1 MGYVVMAMCGNTV
14 RGRVAD
20 VHNTKTHKHETPPE
34 TLPLRLPF
42 EDGTAQ
48 HGCGPGLSVGH
59 PVTVPRRRLRAVHGR
74 DIRLSR
80 RGTFDFI
87 VEDCAGKD

>member
-1 MGYVVMAMCGNTV
+1 MSITRKRITRNTP
-14 RGRVAD
+14 GA
-20 VHNTKTHKHETPPE
+20 PA
-34 TLPLRLPF
+34 LALPF

-59 PVTVPRRRLRAVHGR
+59 PVTMPRPRLRAVHGG

-80 RGTFDFI
+80 RGTLDFI

>member
-1 MGYVVMAMCGNTV
+1 MSITRKRITRNTP
-14 RGRVAD
+14 GA
-20 VHNTKTHKHETPPE
+20 PA
-34 TLPLRLPF
+34 LALPF

-59 PVTVPRRRLRAVHGR
+59 PVTMPRPRLRAVHGG